1 MEYSNQLKNQPLKF
15 LNKIYA
21 DSVFYSMSRVSWKP
35 LEMTLSQQMI
45 SMKPLERWEKM
56 LRYKC

>member
-1 MEYSNQLKNQPLKF
+1 
-15 LNKIYA
+15 
-21 DSVFYSMSRVSWKP
+21 MSRVSWKP